1 MAKGKHAAALFEVI
15 HSDRR
20 FGKKGSPA
28 DKLSTPKWWFKGK
41 GRDRATSAAMTAS
54 GSGVSSAASPAPMQ
68 AAPAPIDYMPS
79 VPNDTSRAASPPPP
93 AVDVRVDPDRQ
104 EIAFKLTYTSAAVG
118 AFALAVVLGLA
129 YLVGKRMSQGPQAAV
144 AGTVST
150 NQIRKGAP
158 QPGVLDLTKAS
169 SDAKGAPSSI
179 FPDGRDE
186 SANVIDRLP
195 ANANPKTGG
204 APAASPAA
212 VKPFDGKRIINK
224 NYVVMQS
231 FPESEKELA
240 EQAVKR
246 LHEAGIGATI
256 EQGLKGWPRTWY
268 SVVGTMPFE
277 YTRNN
282 PVYDAYYKSIMDV
295 SAKYAGKSQF
305 KKFDPMIKKWQEN

>member
-20 FGKKGSPA
+20 FGKKASPA

-41 GRDRATSAAMTAS
+41 GKDRATLATPVAGATHT
-54 GSGVSSAASPAPMQ
+54 VPAP
-68 AAPAPIDYMPS
+68 APVQSASAPIDYMPS
-79 VPNDTSRAASPPPP
+79 VPNDTSRAAP
-93 AVDVRVDPDRQ
+93 AVVDVKVDSDRQ

-144 AGTVST
+144 AGTAST
-150 NQIRKGAP
+150 NLIRKGAP
-158 QPGVLDLTKAS
+158 QPGVLDLTKAA

-179 FPDGRDE
+179 FPDGHDE

-195 ANANPKTGG
+195 DNANPKSGV
-204 APAASPAA
+204 PAASPTA
-212 VKPFDGKRIINK
+212 VKPFDGKRIVNK

-246 LHEAGIGATI
+246 LHESGIGATI
-256 EQGLKGWPRTWY
+256 EQGLKGWPSTWC
-268 SVVGTMPFE
+268 SVVGTLPFE
-277 YTRNN
+277 STRNN
-282 PVYDAYYKSIMDV
+282 PVYEAYYKSIMEV
-295 SAKYAGKSQF
+295 STKYAGKSQF
-305 KKFDPMIKKWQEN
+305 KKFEPMIKKWQEN

>member
-20 FGKKGSPA
+20 FGKKASPA

-41 GRDRATSAAMTAS
+41 GKDRATMSAPVAGAT
-54 GSGVSSAASPAPMQ
+54 P
-68 AAPAPIDYMPS
+68 AAPVPPTVHNASAPIDYMPS
-79 VPNDTSRAASPPPP
+79 IPNDTPRAQ
-93 AVDVRVDPDRQ
+93 AVDVQLDSDRQ

-129 YLVGKRMSQGPQAAV
+129 YLVGKRMSQGPQAAI

-158 QPGVLDLTKAS
+158 QPGVLDLSKA
-169 SDAKGAPSSI
+169 AREAAGTPASI
-179 FPDGRDE
+179 MPDVRDE
-186 SANVIDRLP
+186 SANVIDRAP
-195 ANANPKTGG
+195 ANAKTATTA
-204 APAASPAA
+204 APNANAFATPL
-212 VKPFDGKRIINK
+212 VGGKRIINR

-231 FPESEKELA
+231 FPESEKSMA
-240 EQAVKR
+240 EEAAKR
-246 LHEAGIGATI
+246 LNQAGIGATV
-256 EQGLKGWPRTWY
+256 ERGLKGWPATWY

-282 PVYDAYYKSIMDV
+282 PVYDAYYNSIMDV
-295 SAKYAGKSQF
+295 SARYAGKSQY
-305 KKFDPMIKKWQEN
+305 KKFDPIVKKWQEN